1 MKTKTI
7 FISLTLLLL
16 ISTVYAQQSGNS
28 VYGQN
33 YNSTAG
39 KIQTVDKLFLT
50 DSTFIIQAN
59 VALNVIA
66 DNYVATFGV
75 AEQSATL
82 SDCNDKIEKRI
93 QGFITDLSKIGI
105 TAADVYVDMTTQNK
119 IYDYK
124 MIGSIEEQY
133 LKGFEL
139 KKNVIIKFINIKDLD
154 KMVISASTFQ
164 IYDLVK
170 VDYNVTDNNKIYT
183 QLFVAAMEIIN
194 QKKGLY
200 AGATN
205 SKLSPVSEI
214 YGEEFYS
221 FSPSQ
226 LYKSYTAYESGDVYG
241 GYSSSYTKKDMRKS
255 TTYYYDKMS
264 YSGLDKIIN
273 PIVTEPVVEF
283 VLTLQIKFQV
293 EKNKK

>member
-7 FISLTLLLL
+7 FISLTMLLL
-16 ISTVYAQQSGNS
+16 ISIVHAQQSGNS

-39 KIQTVDKLFLT
+39 KTQTVDKLFLT

-59 VALNVIA
+59 IALNIIA

-82 SDCNDKIEKRI
+82 NDCNDKIEKRI
-93 QGFITDLSKIGI
+93 QSFITELTKFGI
-105 TAADVYVDMTTQNK
+105 AATDVYVDMTTQNK

-124 MIGSIEEQY
+124 MNGSIEEQY

-139 KKNVIIKFINIKDLD
+139 KKNIIIKFLNIKDLE
-154 KMVISASTFQ
+154 KMVISASVFQ

-183 QLFVAAMEIIN
+183 QLFVAATEIIN

-200 AGATN
+200 VGATN
-205 SKLSPVSEI
+205 AKLSAVSEI

-226 LYKSYTAYESGDVYG
+226 LYKSYTAFESSDVYG
-241 GYSSSYTKKDMRKS
+241 GYSNSYTKKDLRKS
-255 TTYYYDKMS
+255 TTYYYDKMN
-264 YSGLDKIIN
+264 YSGLDRVIN

-283 VLTLQIKFQV
+283 VLTLQIKFQL
-293 EKNKK
+293 EKSKK